1 MTDYPLVTVL
11 CLCYNQEK
19 FVEEAIRSVFTQ
31 SYPSIELI
39 VLDDGSS
46 DNSVKVISGFLK
58 DKPSVLFLIN
68 ETNQGYTKSLNK
80 ALSYATGE
88 FIVDL
93 AADDMLMPTR
103 VEEGVSA
110 LIKAGTK
117 FGVNFSDAEI
127 IAEDGHFVGV
137 HSEKYPHQSIP
148 QGDVYK
154 DIVRRY
160 FICPPTILFRKSVID
175 HLGCYD
181 DSLAFEDFD
190 FLVRA
195 ARDFHFCYSPKPL
208 IKRRLVD
215 QSMSQK
221 QFRRGDPQRVSTFRV
236 CEKIEKM
243 NKTIDEQEALKKRIR
258 YEFLLSVKLG
268 DFNLAVKFVCLYF
281 RLSSPST
288 MLR

>member
-1 MTDYPLVTVL
+1 MINNPLVSVL
-11 CLCYNQEK
+11 CLSYNQKK
-19 FVEEAIRSVFTQ
+19 FVEEAIQSVFNQT
-31 SYPSIELI
+31 YPFIQLI

-46 DNSVKVISGFLK
+46 DGSAQTITRFLGDKASVV
-58 DKPSVLFLIN
+58 FLIN

-93 AADDMLMPTR
+93 AADDILMPTR

-127 IAEDGHFVGV
+127 IAEDGRFLGF

-160 FICPPTILFRKSVID
+160 FICPPTMLFRKSVID
-175 HLGCYD
+175 RLGGYD

-195 ARDFHFCYSPKPL
+195 ARDFHFCYTQKPL
-208 IKRRLVD
+208 VKRRLVD

-221 QFRRGDPQRVSTFRV
+221 QFRKGDPQRVSIFRV
-236 CEKIEKM
+236 CEKINKM
-243 NKTIDEQEALKKRIR
+243 NETIDEEEALKKRIR

-268 DFNLAVKFVCLYF
+268 DFSLAVKFVRLYF

-288 MLR
+288 MLL

>member
-1 MTDYPLVTVL
+1 MINNPLVSVL
-11 CLCYNQEK
+11 CLSYNQKK
-19 FVEEAIRSVFTQ
+19 FVEEAIQSVFNQT
-31 SYPSIELI
+31 YPFIQLI

-46 DNSVKVISGFLK
+46 DGSAQTITRVLGDKASVV
-58 DKPSVLFLIN
+58 FLIN

-93 AADDMLMPTR
+93 AADDILMPTR
-103 VEEGVSA
+103 VEDGVSA

-137 HSEKYPHQSIP
+137 HSEKFPHQSIP

-160 FICPPTILFRKSVID
+160 FICPPTMLFRKSVID
-175 HLGCYD
+175 HLGGYD

-195 ARDFHFCYSPKPL
+195 ARDFHFCYTPKPL
-208 IKRRLVD
+208 MRRRLVD

-221 QFRRGDPQRVSTFRV
+221 QFRKGDPQRVSTFRV
-236 CEKIEKM
+236 CEKINKM
-243 NKTIDEQEALKKRIR
+243 NKTIEEVEALKKRIR
-258 YEFLLSVKLG
+258 YEFLLSLKMCDLS
-268 DFNLAVKFVCLYF
+268 LAIRFFRLYF
-281 RLSSPST
+281 RLSSPNT
-288 MLR
+288 MLL

>member
-1 MTDYPLVTVL
+1 MINNPLVSVL

-19 FVEEAIRSVFTQ
+19 FVEEAIQSVFNQT
-31 SYPSIELI
+31 YPFIQLI

-46 DNSVKVISGFLK
+46 DGSAQTITRFLGDKASVV
-58 DKPSVLFLIN
+58 FLIN

-93 AADDMLMPTR
+93 AADDILMPTR

-137 HSEKYPHQSIP
+137 HSEKFPHQSIP

-160 FICPPTILFRKSVID
+160 FICPPTMLFRKSVID
-175 HLGCYD
+175 HLGGYD

-195 ARDFHFCYSPKPL
+195 ARDFHFCYTPKPL
-208 IKRRLVD
+208 VKRRLVD
-215 QSMSQK
+215 QSMSRK
-221 QFRRGDPQRVSTFRV
+221 QFRRGDPQRVSTLRV
-236 CEKIEKM
+236 CEKIDKM
-243 NKTIDEQEALKKRIR
+243 NKSIEEVEALKKRVR
-258 YEFLLSVKLG
+258 YEFFLSIKLG
-268 DFNLAVKFVCLYF
+268 DFSLAVKFVRLYF
-281 RLSSPST
+281 RLSSPNT
-288 MLR
+288 MLL

>member
-1 MTDYPLVTVL
+1 MINNPLVSVL
-11 CLCYNQEK
+11 CLSYNQKK
-19 FVEEAIRSVFTQ
+19 FVEEAIQSVFNQT
-31 SYPSIELI
+31 YPFIQLI

-46 DNSVKVISGFLK
+46 DGSAQTITRFLGDKASVV
-58 DKPSVLFLIN
+58 FLIN

-93 AADDMLMPTR
+93 AADDILMPTR
-103 VEEGVSA
+103 VEDGVSA
-110 LIKAGTK
+110 LVKAGAK

-127 IAEDGHFVGV
+127 IAEDGRFLGV

-160 FICPPTILFRKSVID
+160 FICPPTMLFRKSVID
-175 HLGCYD
+175 HLGGYD

-195 ARDFHFCYSPKPL
+195 ARDFHFCYTPKPL
-208 IKRRLVD
+208 VKRRLVD
-215 QSMSQK
+215 QSMSRK
-221 QFRRGDPQRVSTFRV
+221 QFRRGDPQRVSTLRV
-236 CEKIEKM
+236 CEKIDKM
-243 NKTIDEQEALKKRIR
+243 NKSIEEVEALKKRVR
-258 YEFLLSVKLG
+258 YEFFLSIKLG
-268 DFNLAVKFVCLYF
+268 DFSLAVKFVRLYF
-281 RLSSPST
+281 RLSSPNT
-288 MLR
+288 MLL

>member
-1 MTDYPLVTVL
+1 MINNPLVSVL
-11 CLCYNQEK
+11 CLSYNQKK
-19 FVEEAIRSVFTQ
+19 FVEEAIQSVFNQT
-31 SYPSIELI
+31 YPFIQLI

-46 DNSVKVISGFLK
+46 DGSAQTITRFLGDKASVV
-58 DKPSVLFLIN
+58 FLIN

-80 ALSYATGE
+80 ALSHATGE

-93 AADDMLMPTR
+93 AADDLLMPTR

-137 HSEKYPHQSIP
+137 HSEKFPHQSIP

-160 FICPPTILFRKSVID
+160 FICPPTMLFRKSVID
-175 HLGCYD
+175 HLGGYD

-195 ARDFHFCYSPKPL
+195 ARDCHFCYTQKPL
-208 IKRRLVD
+208 VKRRLVD

-221 QFRRGDPQRVSTFRV
+221 QFRKGDPQRVSTFRV
-236 CEKIEKM
+236 CEKINKM
-243 NKTIDEQEALKKRIR
+243 NETIDEEEALKKRIR

-268 DFNLAVKFVCLYF
+268 DFSLAVKFVRLYF

-288 MLR
+288 MLL

>member
-1 MTDYPLVTVL
+1 MINNPLVSVL

-19 FVEEAIRSVFTQ
+19 FVEEAIQSVFNQT
-31 SYPSIELI
+31 YPFIQLI

-46 DNSVKVISGFLK
+46 DGSAQTITRFLGDKASVV
-58 DKPSVLFLIN
+58 FLIN

-93 AADDMLMPTR
+93 AADDILMPTR
-103 VEEGVSA
+103 VEDGVSA

-137 HSEKYPHQSIP
+137 HSEKFPHQSIP

-160 FICPPTILFRKSVID
+160 FICPPTMLFRKSVID
-175 HLGCYD
+175 HLGGYD

-195 ARDFHFCYSPKPL
+195 ARDFHFCYTPL
-208 IKRRLVD
+208 PLVKRRLVS

-221 QFRRGDPQRVSTFRV
+221 QFRSGDPQRASTLRV
-236 CEKIEKM
+236 CEKINKM
-243 NKTIDEQEALKKRIR
+243 NKTIEEVEAFKKRIR

-268 DFNLAVKFVCLYF
+268 DFSLAVKFFRLYF

-288 MLR
+288 MLL

>member
-1 MTDYPLVTVL
+1 MINNPLVSVL

-19 FVEEAIRSVFTQ
+19 FVEEAIQSVFNQT
-31 SYPSIELI
+31 YPFIQLI

-46 DNSVKVISGFLK
+46 DGSAQTITRFLGDKASVV
-58 DKPSVLFLIN
+58 FLIN

-93 AADDMLMPTR
+93 AADDILMPTR
-103 VEEGVSA
+103 VEDGVSA

-137 HSEKYPHQSIP
+137 HSEKFPHQSIP

-160 FICPPTILFRKSVID
+160 FICPPTMLFRKSVID
-175 HLGCYD
+175 QLGGYD

-195 ARDFHFCYSPKPL
+195 ARDFHFCYTPKPL

-221 QFRRGDPQRVSTFRV
+221 QFRKGDPQRVSTFRV

-268 DFNLAVKFVCLYF
+268 DFNMAVKFVCLYF

>member
-1 MTDYPLVTVL
+1 MINNPLVSVL
-11 CLCYNQEK
+11 CLSYNQKK
-19 FVEEAIRSVFTQ
+19 FVEEAIQSVFNQT
-31 SYPSIELI
+31 YPFIQLI

-46 DNSVKVISGFLK
+46 DGSAQTITRFLGDTASVV
-58 DKPSVLFLIN
+58 FLIN

-93 AADDMLMPTR
+93 AADDILMPTR

-160 FICPPTILFRKSVID
+160 FICPPTMLFRKSVID
-175 HLGCYD
+175 RLGGYD

-195 ARDFHFCYSPKPL
+195 ARDFHFCYTPKPL
-208 IKRRLVD
+208 VRRRLVD

-221 QFRRGDPQRVSTFRV
+221 QFRKGDPQRVSTFRV
-236 CEKIEKM
+236 CEKINKM
-243 NKTIDEQEALKKRIR
+243 NKTIEEVEALKKRIR

-268 DFNLAVKFVCLYF
+268 DFSLAVKFVWLYF
-281 RLSSPST
+281 RLSSPNT
-288 MLR
+288 MLL

>member
-1 MTDYPLVTVL
+1 MPDYPPVTVL
-11 CLCYNQEK
+11 CLCYNQGK
-19 FVEEAIRSVFTQ
+19 FVEEAIRSVLTQ
-31 SYPSIELI
+31 SYPSIQLI

-46 DNSVKVISGFLK
+46 DNSVKIISGFLK

-93 AADDMLMPTR
+93 AADDILMPTR

-110 LIKAGTK
+110 LIKAGAK

-127 IAEDGHFVGV
+127 IAEDGFFLGI
-137 HSEKYPHQSIP
+137 HSEKNSHQSVP
-148 QGDVYK
+148 QGDIYK
-154 DIVRRY
+154 DLVKRY
-160 FICPPTILFRKSVID
+160 FICPPTMLFRKSVID
-175 HLGCYD
+175 HLGGYD

-195 ARDFHFCYSPKPL
+195 ARDFHFCYTPKPL
-208 IKRRLVD
+208 VKRRLVD

-221 QFRRGDPQRVSTFRV
+221 QFRKGDPQRLSTLRV
-236 CEKIEKM
+236 CEKIDRM
-243 NKTIDEQEALKKRIR
+243 NKSIEEVEALKKRVR
-258 YEFLLSVKLG
+258 YEFFLSIKLG
-268 DFNLAVKFVCLYF
+268 DFSLAVKFVRLYF
-281 RLSSPST
+281 RLSSPNT
-288 MLR
+288 MLL

>member
-195 ARDFHFCYSPKPL
+195 ARDFHFCYTPKPL

-258 YEFLLSVKLG
+258 YEFLLSAKLG

>member
-195 ARDFHFCYSPKPL
+195 ARDFHFCYTPKPL

>member
-1 MTDYPLVTVL
+1 MINNPLVSVL

-19 FVEEAIRSVFTQ
+19 FVEEAIQSVFNQT
-31 SYPSIELI
+31 YPFIQLI

-46 DNSVKVISGFLK
+46 DGSAQTITRFLGDKASVV
-58 DKPSVLFLIN
+58 FLIN

-110 LIKAGTK
+110 LTKAGTK

-127 IAEDGHFVGV
+127 ISEDGHFVGV

-160 FICPPTILFRKSVID
+160 FICPPTMLFRKSVID
-175 HLGCYD
+175 HLGGYD

-195 ARDFHFCYSPKPL
+195 ARDFHFCYTQKPL
-208 IKRRLVD
+208 VKRRLVD

-221 QFRRGDPQRVSTFRV
+221 QFRKGDPQRVSTFRV
-236 CEKIEKM
+236 CEKINKM
-243 NKTIDEQEALKKRIR
+243 NKTIEEVEALKKRIR

-268 DFNLAVKFVCLYF
+268 DFSLAVKFFRLYF

>member
-1 MTDYPLVTVL
+1 MINNPLVSVL
-11 CLCYNQEK
+11 CLSYNQKK
-19 FVEEAIRSVFTQ
+19 FVEEAIQSVFNQT
-31 SYPSIELI
+31 YPFIQLI

-46 DNSVKVISGFLK
+46 DGSAQTITRFLGDTASVV
-58 DKPSVLFLIN
+58 FLIN

-93 AADDMLMPTR
+93 AADDILMPTR

-148 QGDVYK
+148 QGNVYK

-160 FICPPTILFRKSVID
+160 FICPPTMLFRKSVID
-175 HLGCYD
+175 HLGGYD

-195 ARDFHFCYSPKPL
+195 ARDFHFCYTPKPL
-208 IKRRLVD
+208 VKRRLVS
-215 QSMSQK
+215 QSMSRK
-221 QFRRGDPQRVSTFRV
+221 QFRRGDPQRASTFRV
-236 CEKIEKM
+236 CEKIKKM
-243 NKTIDEQEALKKRIR
+243 NKTIDEEEALKKRIR

-268 DFNLAVKFVCLYF
+268 DFSLAVKFVRLYF

-288 MLR
+288 MLT

>member
-1 MTDYPLVTVL
+1 MINNPLVSVL
-11 CLCYNQEK
+11 CLSYNQKK
-19 FVEEAIRSVFTQ
+19 FVEEAIQSVFNQT
-31 SYPSIELI
+31 YPFIQLI

-46 DNSVKVISGFLK
+46 DGSAQTITRFLGDKASVV
-58 DKPSVLFLIN
+58 FLIN

-93 AADDMLMPTR
+93 AADDILMPTR
-103 VEEGVSA
+103 VEDGVSS
-110 LIKAGTK
+110 LINAGTK

-137 HSEKYPHQSIP
+137 HSEKFPHQSIP

-160 FICPPTILFRKSVID
+160 FICPPTMLFRKSVID
-175 HLGCYD
+175 HLGGYD

-195 ARDFHFCYSPKPL
+195 ARDFHFCYTPKPL

-221 QFRRGDPQRVSTFRV
+221 QFRKGDPQRASTFRV
-236 CEKIEKM
+236 CEKINKM
-243 NKTIDEQEALKKRIR
+243 NKTIEEVEAFKKRIR
-258 YEFLLSVKLG
+258 YESLLSVKLG
-268 DFNLAVKFVCLYF
+268 DFRLAVKFFRLYF
-281 RLSSPST
+281 RLSSPNT
-288 MLR
+288 MLL

>member
-160 FICPPTILFRKSVID
+160 FICPPTMLFRKSVID
-175 HLGCYD
+175 HLGGYD

-195 ARDFHFCYSPKPL
+195 ARDFHFCYTPKPL

>member
-1 MTDYPLVTVL
+1 MINNPLVSVL

-19 FVEEAIRSVFTQ
+19 FVEEAIQSVFNQT
-31 SYPSIELI
+31 YPFIQLI

-46 DNSVKVISGFLK
+46 DGSAQTITRFLGDKASVV
-58 DKPSVLFLIN
+58 FLIN

-93 AADDMLMPTR
+93 AADDILMPTR
-103 VEEGVSA
+103 VEDGVSA

-137 HSEKYPHQSIP
+137 HSEKFPHQSIP

-160 FICPPTILFRKSVID
+160 FICPPTMLFRKSVID
-175 HLGCYD
+175 HLGGYD

-195 ARDFHFCYSPKPL
+195 ARDFHFCYTPL
-208 IKRRLVD
+208 PLVKRRLVS

-221 QFRRGDPQRVSTFRV
+221 QFRSGDPQRASTLRV
-236 CEKIEKM
+236 CEKINKM
-243 NKTIDEQEALKKRIR
+243 NKTIEEVEALKKRIR

-268 DFNLAVKFVCLYF
+268 DFSLAVKFFRLYF

>member
-1 MTDYPLVTVL
+1 MINNPLVSVL
-11 CLCYNQEK
+11 CLSYNQKK
-19 FVEEAIRSVFTQ
+19 FVEEAIQSVFNQT
-31 SYPSIELI
+31 YPFIQLI

-46 DNSVKVISGFLK
+46 DGSAQTITRFLGDKASVV
-58 DKPSVLFLIN
+58 FLIN

-80 ALSYATGE
+80 ALSHATGE

-93 AADDMLMPTR
+93 AADDLLMPTR

-117 FGVNFSDAEI
+117 FGVNFCDAEI

-137 HSEKYPHQSIP
+137 HSEKFPHQSIP

-160 FICPPTILFRKSVID
+160 FICPPTMLFRKSVID
-175 HLGCYD
+175 HLGGYD

-195 ARDFHFCYSPKPL
+195 ARDFHFCYTPL
-208 IKRRLVD
+208 PLVKRRLVS

-221 QFRRGDPQRVSTFRV
+221 QFRSGDPQRASTLRV
-236 CEKIEKM
+236 CEKINKM
-243 NKTIDEQEALKKRIR
+243 NKTIEEVEAFKKRIR

-268 DFNLAVKFVCLYF
+268 DFRLAVKFFRLYF

-288 MLR
+288 MLL

>member
-1 MTDYPLVTVL
+1 MINNPLVSVL
-11 CLCYNQEK
+11 CLSYNQKK
-19 FVEEAIRSVFTQ
+19 FVEEAIQSVFNQT
-31 SYPSIELI
+31 YPFIQLI

-46 DNSVKVISGFLK
+46 DGSAQTITRFLGGKASVV
-58 DKPSVLFLIN
+58 FLIN

-80 ALSYATGE
+80 ALSHATGE

-93 AADDMLMPTR
+93 AADDLLMPTR

-148 QGDVYK
+148 QGNVYK

-160 FICPPTILFRKSVID
+160 FICPPTMLFRKSVID
-175 HLGCYD
+175 HLGGYD

-195 ARDFHFCYSPKPL
+195 ARDFHFCYTPKPL
-208 IKRRLVD
+208 VKRRLVS
-215 QSMSQK
+215 QSMSRK
-221 QFRRGDPQRVSTFRV
+221 QFRRGDPQRASTFRV
-236 CEKIEKM
+236 CEKIKKM
-243 NKTIDEQEALKKRIR
+243 NKTIDEEEALKKRIR

-268 DFNLAVKFVCLYF
+268 DFSLAVKFVRLYF

-288 MLR
+288 MLL

>member
-68 ETNQGYTKSLNK
+68 KTNQGYTKSLNK

-127 IAEDGHFVGV
+127 SAEDGHFVGV

-160 FICPPTILFRKSVID
+160 FICPPTMLFRKSVID
-175 HLGCYD
+175 QLGGYD

-195 ARDFHFCYSPKPL
+195 ARDFHFCYTPKPL